1 MHTNAK
7 WPVLVAVSIVAI
19 IILSTA
25 LRHQGSAASATS
37 AQSAMPDEVEPQSPA
52 PQTRAPSIQHAT
64 LARGGIPPS
73 GMPIEPSAEEQ
84 AVQRRADIVALDQK
98 LRSEPLDP
106 DWAIEQQSVI
116 RKAIAGMPGD
126 GFDAPAP
133 DSMDEVC
140 RSSMCRISMVY
151 KDEEDA
157 VQMHGR
163 LTLGLG
169 GAIATARTFFV
180 PTNDG
185 GVEMVVFAGRSDRL
199 R

>member
-1 MHTNAK
+1 MQAHAK
-7 WPVLVAVSIVAI
+7 WPLLAAVPIAAI

-25 LRHQGSAASATS
+25 LNSQGPAESQASEHRVVPDKIEPRSSDPGIQNSAPLVTGNY
-37 AQSAMPDEVEPQSPA
+37 
-52 PQTRAPSIQHAT
+52 
-64 LARGGIPPS
+64 RGVSPS
-73 GMPIEPSAEEQ
+73 GMPKEPSPEEQ

-116 RKAIAGMPGD
+116 RKAIAGVPGD
-126 GFDAPAP
+126 GFNAPAP
-133 DSMDEVC
+133 DSMDEDC

-163 LTLGLG
+163 LTLGLD
-169 GAIATARTFFV
+169 GAISTARTFFV

-185 GVEMVVFAGRSDRL
+185 GVEMVVFAGQADRL